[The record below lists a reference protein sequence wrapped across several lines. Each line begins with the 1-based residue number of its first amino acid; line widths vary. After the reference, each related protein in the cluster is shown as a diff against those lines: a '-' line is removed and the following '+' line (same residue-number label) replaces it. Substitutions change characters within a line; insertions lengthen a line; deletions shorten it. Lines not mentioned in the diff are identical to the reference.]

1 MLKIDNLVTRFGSV
15 VAIDGVSMQ
24 AQESKITTVIGA
36 NGAGKSTLLRTISG
50 LEHPSSG
57 SITWK
62 GQSILGKRPEDI
74 VRLGI
79 AHVPEGH
86 AVISELSV
94 EENITMGSLFRRRK
108 FKSDITTAIDEMYV
122 LFPRLKERRKQLA
135 GTLSGG
141 ERQMLAISRALV
153 SRPQLLLLDE
163 PSLGLA
169 PLVVEQII
177 DSVNILCRST
187 GLSVLLVEQ
196 NANTA
201 LGVADHGVLLALG
214 KLWQI
219 ALQQSSKLMQNYALH
234 IWGIDEYFLSSP
246 IFRHISWSDLRTR
259 CARSRHCLARC
270 RHCELCPNGSGD
282 V

>member
-1 MLKIDNLVTRFGSV
+1 MLKVENLVTRFGHV
-15 VAIDGVSMQ
+15 VAVDSVSISV
-24 AQESKITTVIGA
+24 AESKITTVIGA

-50 LEHPSSG
+50 LERPASG
-57 SITWK
+57 AITWQ
-62 GQSILGKRPEDI
+62 GESIIGLRPEEI
-74 VRLGI
+74 VRRGI

-94 EENITMGSLFRRRK
+94 EENIEMGALFRRRK
-108 FKSDITTAIDEMYV
+108 FKSDVSKAIDEAYQ
-122 LFPRLKERRKQLA
+122 LFPRLLERRTQLA

-153 SRPQLLLLDE
+153 SRPKLLLLDE

-177 DSVNILCRST
+177 DTINTLCRST
-187 GLSVLLVEQ
+187 GLTVLLVEQ

-214 KLWQI
+214 KVVADRPAAELKADA
-219 ALQQSSKLMQNYALH
+219 ALRAAYLGY
-234 IWGIDEYFLSSP
+234 
-246 IFRHISWSDLRTR
+246 
-259 CARSRHCLARC
+259 
-270 RHCELCPNGSGD
+270 
-282 V
+282 

>member
-1 MLKIDNLVTRFGSV
+1 MLTIENLTTSFGSV
-15 VAIDGVSMQ
+15 IALDGVSMS

-36 NGAGKSTLLRTISG
+36 NGAGKSTLLPTISG
-50 LEHPSSG
+50 LESPSAG
-57 SITWK
+57 SITWD
-62 GQSILGKRPEDI
+62 GRSIVGLKPEDI
-74 VRLGI
+74 VRAGI

-94 EENITMGSLFRRRK
+94 EENINMGSLFRRK
-108 FKSDITTAIDEMYV
+108 SHKSDVAASLDEMYQ
-122 LFPRLKERRKQLA
+122 LFPRLQERRKQLA

-153 SRPQLLLLDE
+153 SRPKLLLLDE

-177 DSVNILCRST
+177 DCVNTLCRST
-187 GLSVLLVEQ
+187 GLTVLLVEQ

-214 KLWQI
+214 KVVADRPAAELK
-219 ALQQSSKLMQNYALH
+219 ADSS
-234 IWGIDEYFLSSP
+234 
-246 IFRHISWSDLRTR
+246 LR
-259 CARSRHCLARC
+259 AAYL
-270 RHCELCPNGSGD
+270 GY
-282 V
+282 

>member
-1 MLKIDNLVTRFGSV
+1 MLKIENLTTSFGSV
-15 VAIDGVSMQ
+15 IALDGVSMS

-50 LEHPSSG
+50 LESPSTG
-57 SITWK
+57 SITWE
-62 GQSILGKRPEDI
+62 GQSIVGRKPEDI
-74 VRLGI
+74 VRAGI

-94 EENITMGSLFRRRK
+94 EENINMGSLFRRRSH
-108 FKSDITTAIDEMYV
+108 KSDVAASLEEMYQ
-122 LFPRLKERRKQLA
+122 LFPRLQERRKQLA

-153 SRPQLLLLDE
+153 SRPKLLLLDE

-177 DSVNILCRST
+177 DCVNTLCRST
-187 GLSVLLVEQ
+187 GLTVLLVEQ

-214 KLWQI
+214 KVVADRPAAELK
-219 ALQQSSKLMQNYALH
+219 ADSS
-234 IWGIDEYFLSSP
+234 
-246 IFRHISWSDLRTR
+246 LR
-259 CARSRHCLARC
+259 AAYL
-270 RHCELCPNGSGD
+270 GY
-282 V
+282 

>member
-1 MLKIDNLVTRFGSV
+1 MLKIENLTTSFGSV
-15 VAIDGVSMQ
+15 VALDSVSIS

-50 LEHPSSG
+50 LETPASG
-57 SITWK
+57 SITWE
-62 GQSILGKRPEDI
+62 GQSIVGRKPEDI
-74 VRLGI
+74 VRAGI

-94 EENITMGSLFRRRK
+94 EENINMGSLFRRR
-108 FKSDITTAIDEMYV
+108 IDKNDVAVSLEEMYQ
-122 LFPRLKERRKQLA
+122 LFPRLQERRKQLA

-153 SRPQLLLLDE
+153 SRPKLLLLDE

-177 DSVNILCRST
+177 DSVNILCRTT
-187 GLSVLLVEQ
+187 GLTVLLVEQ

-214 KLWQI
+214 KVVADRPAAELK
-219 ALQQSSKLMQNYALH
+219 ADAT
-234 IWGIDEYFLSSP
+234 
-246 IFRHISWSDLRTR
+246 LR
-259 CARSRHCLARC
+259 AAYL
-270 RHCELCPNGSGD
+270 GY
-282 V
+282 

>member
-1 MLKIDNLVTRFGSV
+1 MLEIKNLVTSFGSV
-15 VAIDGVSMQ
+15 IALDGVSFR
-24 AQESKITTVIGA
+24 APESRITTVIGA

-50 LEHPSSG
+50 LEQASSG
-57 SITWK
+57 SITWQ
-62 GQSILGKRPEDI
+62 GESIIGTRPENI
-74 VRLGI
+74 VRKGI

-94 EENITMGSLFRRRK
+94 EENISMGSLFRRRK
-108 FKSDITTAIDEMYV
+108 FKADVATAQDEMYA

-153 SRPQLLLLDE
+153 SRPKLLLLDE

-177 DSVNILCRST
+177 DTINTLCRST
-187 GLSVLLVEQ
+187 GLTVLLVEQ

-214 KLWQI
+214 KVVADRPAAELK
-219 ALQQSSKLMQNYALH
+219 ADSN
-234 IWGIDEYFLSSP
+234 
-246 IFRHISWSDLRTR
+246 LR
-259 CARSRHCLARC
+259 AAYL
-270 RHCELCPNGSGD
+270 GY
-282 V
+282 

>member
-1 MLKIDNLVTRFGSV
+1 MLTIENLTTSFGSV
-15 VAIDGVSMQ
+15 IALDGVSMS

-50 LEHPSSG
+50 LESPTTG
-57 SITWK
+57 SITWE
-62 GQSILGKRPEDI
+62 GQSIVGRKPEDI
-74 VRLGI
+74 VRAGI

-94 EENITMGSLFRRRK
+94 EENINMGSLFRRRSH
-108 FKSDITTAIDEMYV
+108 KSDVAASLDEMYQ
-122 LFPRLKERRKQLA
+122 LFPRLQERRKQLA

-153 SRPQLLLLDE
+153 SRPKLLLLDE

-177 DSVNILCRST
+177 DCVNTLCRST
-187 GLSVLLVEQ
+187 GLTVLLVEQ

-214 KLWQI
+214 KVVADRPAAELK
-219 ALQQSSKLMQNYALH
+219 ADST
-234 IWGIDEYFLSSP
+234 
-246 IFRHISWSDLRTR
+246 LR
-259 CARSRHCLARC
+259 AAYL
-270 RHCELCPNGSGD
+270 GY
-282 V
+282 

>member
-1 MLKIDNLVTRFGSV
+1 VLKIENLTTSFGSV
-15 VAIDGVSMQ
+15 IALDGVSMV

-50 LEHPSSG
+50 LESPASG
-57 SITWK
+57 SITWE
-62 GQSILGKRPEDI
+62 GQSIIGRKPEDI
-74 VRLGI
+74 VRAGI

-94 EENITMGSLFRRRK
+94 EENINMGSLFRRRTH
-108 FKSDITTAIDEMYV
+108 KSDVAASLEEMYQ
-122 LFPRLKERRKQLA
+122 LFPRLQERRKQLA

-153 SRPQLLLLDE
+153 SRPRLLLLDE

-177 DSVNILCRST
+177 DCVNTLCRST
-187 GLSVLLVEQ
+187 GLTVLLVEQ

-201 LGVADHGVLLALG
+201 LGVADHGILLALG
-214 KLWQI
+214 KVVADRPAAELK
-219 ALQQSSKLMQNYALH
+219 ADST
-234 IWGIDEYFLSSP
+234 
-246 IFRHISWSDLRTR
+246 LR
-259 CARSRHCLARC
+259 AAYL
-270 RHCELCPNGSGD
+270 GY
-282 V
+282 

>member
-1 MLKIDNLVTRFGSV
+1 MLKIENLTTSFGSV
-15 VAIDGVSMQ
+15 IALDGVSMS

-50 LEHPSSG
+50 LESPSTG
-57 SITWK
+57 SITWE
-62 GQSILGKRPEDI
+62 GQSIVGRKPEDI
-74 VRLGI
+74 VRAGI

-94 EENITMGSLFRRRK
+94 EENINMGSLFRRRSH
-108 FKSDITTAIDEMYV
+108 KSDVAASLDEMYQ
-122 LFPRLKERRKQLA
+122 LFPRLQERRKQLA

-153 SRPQLLLLDE
+153 SRPKLLLLDE

-177 DSVNILCRST
+177 DCVNTLCRST
-187 GLSVLLVEQ
+187 GLTVLLVEQ

-214 KLWQI
+214 KVVADRPAAELK
-219 ALQQSSKLMQNYALH
+219 ADSS
-234 IWGIDEYFLSSP
+234 
-246 IFRHISWSDLRTR
+246 LR
-259 CARSRHCLARC
+259 AAYL
-270 RHCELCPNGSGD
+270 GY
-282 V
+282 

>member
-1 MLKIDNLVTRFGSV
+1 MLKIENLTTSFGSV
-15 VAIDGVSMQ
+15 IALDGVSMT

-50 LEHPSSG
+50 LESPSAG
-57 SITWK
+57 SISWE
-62 GQSILGKRPEDI
+62 GQSIVGRKPEDI
-74 VRLGI
+74 VRAGI

-94 EENITMGSLFRRRK
+94 EENINMGSLFRRRSH
-108 FKSDITTAIDEMYV
+108 KSDVAASLDEMYQ
-122 LFPRLKERRKQLA
+122 LFPRLQERRKQLA

-153 SRPQLLLLDE
+153 SRPKLLLLDE

-177 DSVNILCRST
+177 DCVNTLCRST
-187 GLSVLLVEQ
+187 GLTVLLVEQ

-214 KLWQI
+214 KVVADRPAAELK
-219 ALQQSSKLMQNYALH
+219 ADSS
-234 IWGIDEYFLSSP
+234 
-246 IFRHISWSDLRTR
+246 LR
-259 CARSRHCLARC
+259 AAYL
-270 RHCELCPNGSGD
+270 GY
-282 V
+282 

>member
-1 MLKIDNLVTRFGSV
+1 MALNLWEGLMLKVENLITRFGHV
-15 VAIDGVSMQ
+15 VALDSVSIS
-24 AQESKITTVIGA
+24 ASESKITTVIGA

-50 LEHPSSG
+50 LEKPASG
-57 SITWK
+57 SITWE
-62 GQSILGKRPEDI
+62 GDSIIGLRPEEI
-74 VRLGI
+74 VRRGI

-94 EENITMGSLFRRRK
+94 EENIEMGALFRRRK
-108 FKSDITTAIDEMYV
+108 HKSDVSAAIDEAYQ
-122 LFPRLKERRKQLA
+122 LFPRLLERRTQLA

-153 SRPQLLLLDE
+153 SRPKLLLLDE

-177 DSVNILCRST
+177 DTINTLCRST
-187 GLSVLLVEQ
+187 GLTVLLVEQ

-214 KLWQI
+214 KVVADRPAAELKADA
-219 ALQQSSKLMQNYALH
+219 ALRAAYLGY
-234 IWGIDEYFLSSP
+234 
-246 IFRHISWSDLRTR
+246 
-259 CARSRHCLARC
+259 
-270 RHCELCPNGSGD
+270 
-282 V
+282 

>member
-1 MLKIDNLVTRFGSV
+1 MLTIENLTTSFGSV
-15 VAIDGVSMQ
+15 VALDGVSLA
-24 AQESKITTVIGA
+24 AQDSKITTVIGA

-50 LEHPSSG
+50 LERPTAG
-57 SITWK
+57 SITWE
-62 GQSILGKRPEDI
+62 GRSIVGWKPEDI
-74 VRLGI
+74 VRAGI

-94 EENITMGSLFRRRK
+94 EENINMGSLFRRRAH
-108 FKSDITTAIDEMYV
+108 KSDVAASLDEMYQ
-122 LFPRLKERRKQLA
+122 LFPRLQERRKQLA

-153 SRPQLLLLDE
+153 SRPKLLLLDE

-177 DSVNILCRST
+177 DCVNTLCRST
-187 GLSVLLVEQ
+187 GLTVLLVEQ

-214 KLWQI
+214 KVVADRPAAELKADA
-219 ALQQSSKLMQNYALH
+219 ALRAAYLGY
-234 IWGIDEYFLSSP
+234 
-246 IFRHISWSDLRTR
+246 
-259 CARSRHCLARC
+259 
-270 RHCELCPNGSGD
+270 
-282 V
+282 

>member
-1 MLKIDNLVTRFGSV
+1 MR
-15 VAIDGVSMQ
+15 A
-24 AQESKITTVIGA
+24 
-36 NGAGKSTLLRTISG
+36 
-50 LEHPSSG
+50 
-57 SITWK
+57 
-62 GQSILGKRPEDI
+62 EDI
-74 VRLGI
+74 VRGGI

-94 EENITMGSLFRRRK
+94 EENISMGSLFRRRK
-108 FKSDITTAIDEMYV
+108 FKADVQVAQDEMFE

-153 SRPQLLLLDE
+153 SRPKLLLLDE

-177 DSVNILCRST
+177 DSINILCRTT
-187 GLSVLLVEQ
+187 GLTVLLVEQ

-214 KLWQI
+214 KVV
-219 ALQQSSKLMQNYALH
+219 ADRPAA
-234 IWGIDEYFLSSP
+234 E
-246 IFRHISWSDLRTR
+246 LRADANLR
-259 CARSRHCLARC
+259 AAYL
-270 RHCELCPNGSGD
+270 GY
-282 V
+282 

>member
-1 MLKIDNLVTRFGSV
+1 MLKVENLITRFGSV
-15 VAIDGVSMQ
+15 VALDGVSLT

-50 LEHPSSG
+50 LEHPAAG
-57 SITWK
+57 SITWQ
-62 GQSILGKRPEDI
+62 GQSIVGIHPEDI
-74 VRLGI
+74 VRMGV

-86 AVISELSV
+86 SVISELSV
-94 EENITMGSLFRRRK
+94 EENIAMGSLFRRRK
-108 FKSDITTAIDEMYV
+108 FKDDVAKALDEMYQ
-122 LFPRLKERRKQLA
+122 LFPRLQERRKQLA

-187 GLSVLLVEQ
+187 GLTVLLVEQ

-201 LGVADHGVLLALG
+201 LGVADHGVLLSLG
-214 KLWQI
+214 KVI
-219 ALQQSSKLMQNYALH
+219 ADCPAS
-234 IWGIDEYFLSSP
+234 E
-246 IFRHISWSDLRTR
+246 LRADANLR
-259 CARSRHCLARC
+259 AAYL
-270 RHCELCPNGSGD
+270 GY
-282 V
+282 

>member
-1 MLKIDNLVTRFGSV
+1 MLTIENLTTSFGSV
-15 VAIDGVSMQ
+15 IALDGVSMS

-50 LEHPSSG
+50 LESPTTG
-57 SITWK
+57 SITWE
-62 GQSILGKRPEDI
+62 GQSIVGRKPEDI
-74 VRLGI
+74 VRAGI

-94 EENITMGSLFRRRK
+94 EENINMGSLFRRRTH
-108 FKSDITTAIDEMYV
+108 KSDVAASLEEMYQ
-122 LFPRLKERRKQLA
+122 LFPRLQERRKQLA

-153 SRPQLLLLDE
+153 SRPRLLLLDE

-177 DSVNILCRST
+177 DCVNTLCRST
-187 GLSVLLVEQ
+187 GLTVLLVEQ

-214 KLWQI
+214 KVVADRPAAELK
-219 ALQQSSKLMQNYALH
+219 ADST
-234 IWGIDEYFLSSP
+234 
-246 IFRHISWSDLRTR
+246 LR
-259 CARSRHCLARC
+259 AAYL
-270 RHCELCPNGSGD
+270 GY
-282 V
+282 

>member
-1 MLKIDNLVTRFGSV
+1 MLEVKNLVTSFGSV
-15 VAIDGVSMQ
+15 VALDGVSFT

-50 LEHPSSG
+50 LEHATSG
-57 SITWK
+57 SITW
-62 GQSILGKRPEDI
+62 SGKSVIGMRAEDI
-74 VRLGI
+74 VRGGI

-94 EENITMGSLFRRRK
+94 EENISMGSLFRRRK
-108 FKSDITTAIDEMYV
+108 FKADVTAAQDEV
-122 LFPRLKERRKQLA
+122 FELFPRLKERRKQLA

-153 SRPQLLLLDE
+153 SRPKLLLLDE

-177 DSVNILCRST
+177 DSINILCRTT
-187 GLSVLLVEQ
+187 GLTVLLVEQ

-201 LGVADHGVLLALG
+201 LGVADHGVLLSLG
-214 KLWQI
+214 KVV
-219 ALQQSSKLMQNYALH
+219 ADRPAA
-234 IWGIDEYFLSSP
+234 E
-246 IFRHISWSDLRTR
+246 LRADANLR
-259 CARSRHCLARC
+259 AAYL
-270 RHCELCPNGSGD
+270 GY
-282 V
+282 